1 MPRKNDRRSSNRI
14 EPSWGADA
22 RAESYGP
29 QGNALILELQR
40 LRQAFDNEGQDPRS
54 GSRRNARDG
63 GGRNRRPPSRK
74 SRRKKKGTMERAID
88 MCLRPFGLR
97 TALPHE
103 SLQDIDVLREP
114 PPPLPRPRRR
124 SPELASEPLAPDI
137 ARPRQYLPAPSNLP
151 AQAGINQARPKLP
164 VRLEA

>member
-1 MPRKNDRRSSNRI
+1 MARKNDRRSANRI
-14 EPSWGADA
+14 EPNWGADA

-29 QGNALILELQR
+29 QDNALILELQR

-97 TALPHE
+97 TALPDDTFE
-103 SLQDIDVLREP
+103 DIDIPVSYTHLT
-114 PPPLPRPRRR
+114 LPTIY
-124 SPELASEPLAPDI
+124 S
-137 ARPRQYLPAPSNLP
+137 
-151 AQAGINQARPKLP
+151 
-164 VRLEA
+164 V